1 MKKKMIKRCLAFI
14 AAVVLTLSMGV
25 CAFAE
30 GSPSS
35 SGVVVSAEG
44 VDALGKYVKII
55 VAMADKITNKEALK
69 ILNMDPKDILSKVND
84 PNASVP
90 GMKLIDLREVYIDG
104 DASLVTFPV
113 DITFKINGITA
124 DSKVSVLHFDTN
136 TNAWESVQ
144 TTVNGDGTVTSRFNS
159 LSPVA
164 FFSNSAS
171 TTSITGDT
179 SPKTGAS
186 PVIMIAVLGAIV
198 CAGGALLLSKN
209 RA

>member
-1 MKKKMIKRCLAFI
+1 MKMIKRLVAFV
-14 AAVVLTLSMGV
+14 AAVTFALSMSV
-25 CAFAE
+25 CAFAD

-35 SGVVVSAEG
+35 TGVVVSGEG
-44 VDALGKYVKII
+44 TDANGNYVKII
-55 VAMADKITNKEALK
+55 IEMAEKITNTEALK
-69 ILNMDPKDILSKVND
+69 ILNMDPEDILSQVND

-90 GMKLIDLREVYIDG
+90 GMKLIDLREVRIEG

>member
-1 MKKKMIKRCLAFI
+1 MKMIKRLVAFV
-14 AAVVLTLSMGV
+14 AAVTFALSMSV
-25 CAFAE
+25 CAFAD

-35 SGVVVSAEG
+35 TGVVVSGEG
-44 VDALGKYVKII
+44 TDANGNYVKVII
-55 VAMADKITNKEALK
+55 EMAEEITNKEALK
-69 ILNMDPKDILSKVND
+69 ILNMDPEDILSQVND

-90 GMKLIDLREVYIDG
+90 GMKLIDLREVRIEG

-113 DITFKINGITA
+113 DITFEINGITA

-164 FFSNSAS
+164 FFSNSANA
-171 TTSITGDT
+171 TSVAGDT

-198 CAGGALLLSKN
+198 CAGGAFLLSKN

>member
-1 MKKKMIKRCLAFI
+1 MKMIKRLAAFV
-14 AAVVLTLSMGV
+14 AAVTFALSMSV
-25 CAFAE
+25 CAFAD

-35 SGVVVSAEG
+35 TGVVVSGEG
-44 VDALGKYVKII
+44 TDANGNYVKII
-55 VAMADKITNKEALK
+55 IEMAEKITNMEALK
-69 ILNMDPKDILSKVND
+69 ILNMDPEDILSQVND

-90 GMKLIDLREVYIDG
+90 GMKLIDLREVRIEG
-104 DASLVTFPV
+104 DASLVTFPL

-136 TNAWESVQ
+136 TNAWESIQ

-164 FFSNSAS
+164 FFSNSANA
-171 TTSITGDT
+171 TSVAGDT

-198 CAGGALLLSKN
+198 CAGGAFLLSKN

>member
-1 MKKKMIKRCLAFI
+1 MKMIKRLAAFV
-14 AAVVLTLSMGV
+14 AAVTFALSMSV
-25 CAFAE
+25 CAFAD

-35 SGVVVSAEG
+35 SGVVVSGEG
-44 VDALGKYVKII
+44 TDANGNYVKII
-55 VAMADKITNKEALK
+55 IEMAEEITNTEALK
-69 ILNMDPKDILSKVND
+69 ILNMDPEDILSQVND

-90 GMKLIDLREVYIDG
+90 GMKLIDLREVRIEG

-113 DITFKINGITA
+113 DITFEINGITA

>member
-1 MKKKMIKRCLAFI
+1 MKMIKRLAAFV
-14 AAVVLTLSMGV
+14 AAVTFALSMSV
-25 CAFAE
+25 CAFAD

-35 SGVVVSAEG
+35 TGVVVSGEG
-44 VDALGKYVKII
+44 TDANGNYVKII
-55 VAMADKITNKEALK
+55 IEMAEKITNTEALK
-69 ILNMDPKDILSKVND
+69 ILNMDPEDILSQVND

-90 GMKLIDLREVYIDG
+90 GMKIIDLREVRIEG

-171 TTSITGDT
+171 ATSVAGDT

>member
-1 MKKKMIKRCLAFI
+1 MKMIKRLAAFV
-14 AAVVLTLSMGV
+14 AAVTFALSMSV
-25 CAFAE
+25 CAFAD

-35 SGVVVSAEG
+35 SGVVVSGEG
-44 VDALGKYVKII
+44 TDANGNYVKII
-55 VAMADKITNKEALK
+55 IEMAEEITNTEALK
-69 ILNMDPKDILSKVND
+69 ILNMNPEDILSQVND

-90 GMKLIDLREVYIDG
+90 GMKLIDLREVRIEG

-113 DITFKINGITA
+113 DITFEINGITA

-179 SPKTGAS
+179 SPKTEGS
-186 PVIMIAVLGAIV
+186 PVIMIAGLGAIV

>member
-1 MKKKMIKRCLAFI
+1 MKMIKRLAAFV
-14 AAVVLTLSMGV
+14 AAVTFALSMSV
-25 CAFAE
+25 CAFAD

-35 SGVVVSAEG
+35 TGVVVSGEG
-44 VDALGKYVKII
+44 TDANGNYVKII
-55 VAMADKITNKEALK
+55 IEMAEKITNTEALK
-69 ILNMDPKDILSKVND
+69 ILNMDPEDILSQVND

-90 GMKLIDLREVYIDG
+90 GMKLIDLREVRIEG
-104 DASLVTFPV
+104 DASLVTFPL

-136 TNAWESVQ
+136 TNAWESIQ

-186 PVIMIAVLGAIV
+186 PVIMIAVLGAII
-198 CAGGALLLSKN
+198 CAGGAFLLSKN

>member
-1 MKKKMIKRCLAFI
+1 MKMIKRLVAFV
-14 AAVVLTLSMGV
+14 AAVTFALSMSV
-25 CAFAE
+25 CAFAD

-35 SGVVVSAEG
+35 TGVVVSG
-44 VDALGKYVKII
+44 GGTDANGNYVKII
-55 VAMADKITNKEALK
+55 IEMAEKITNTEALK
-69 ILNMDPKDILSKVND
+69 ILNMDPEDILSQVND

-90 GMKLIDLREVYIDG
+90 GMKLIDLREVRIEG

>member
-1 MKKKMIKRCLAFI
+1 MKMIKRLAAFV
-14 AAVVLTLSMGV
+14 AAVTFALSMSV
-25 CAFAE
+25 CAFAD

-35 SGVVVSAEG
+35 SGVVVSGEG
-44 VDALGKYVKII
+44 TDANGNYVKII
-55 VAMADKITNKEALK
+55 IEMAEEITNTEALK
-69 ILNMDPKDILSKVND
+69 ILNMNPEDILSQVND

-90 GMKLIDLREVYIDG
+90 GMKLIDLREVRIEG

-113 DITFKINGITA
+113 DITFEINGITA

-179 SPKTGAS
+179 SPKTGGS

>member
-1 MKKKMIKRCLAFI
+1 MKMIKRLAAFV
-14 AAVVLTLSMGV
+14 AAVTFALSMSV
-25 CAFAE
+25 CAFAD

-35 SGVVVSAEG
+35 TGVVVSGEG
-44 VDALGKYVKII
+44 TDANGNYVKII
-55 VAMADKITNKEALK
+55 VEMSDEITNEEAKK
-69 ILNMDPKDILSKVND
+69 ILTMSVEEILSKVND
-84 PNASVP
+84 PNASVE
-90 GMKLIDLREVYIDG
+90 GMKLIDLREVYVDG
-104 DASLVTFPV
+104 DDSLVTFPV

-136 TNAWESVQ
+136 TNEWESVQ

-171 TTSITGDT
+171 ATSVAGDT

-186 PVIMIAVLGAIV
+186 PVIMIAIVGAIV
-198 CAGGALLLSKN
+198 CAGGAFLLSKN